1 MFSKR
6 NAKRSSVWLQIAC
19 YFIFL
24 STIAVRTLSVLHHAS
39 LTSVQDQVLAL
50 VRTYQAFAV
59 HGGQRPDP
67 TAYYADPANPL
78 AAAKNSFNIVLTLI
92 SDVIIVRASFL
103 LVRRPP
109 HGHGDSSHDHTSQV
123 YRTFV
128 LWSYNVY
135 VILLPTAAILGN
147 TGTCTLAMSAV
158 KERSCL
164 RHLPFAALG
173 VLVIVALLQVESGDH
188 LIRSDVSIRIR
199 YYFVLT
205 FIVNIYCAGAC
216 DLSCI
221 PAP

>member
-24 STIAVRTLSVLHHAS
+24 STIAVRTFSALRYAS

-92 SDVIIVRASFL
+92 SDVIIVRASL
-103 LVRRPP
+103 PSRPP
-109 HGHGDSSHDHTSQV
+109 LTTWSMKIAHTTTLRRCTEPLYSGATTCMLSYCRQPRSSGIRVSAHM
-123 YRTFV
+123 RC
-128 LWSYNVY
+128 
-135 VILLPTAAILGN
+135 LP
-147 TGTCTLAMSAV
+147 
-158 KERSCL
+158 
-164 RHLPFAALG
+164 
-173 VLVIVALLQVESGDH
+173 
-188 LIRSDVSIRIR
+188 
-199 YYFVLT
+199 
-205 FIVNIYCAGAC
+205 
-216 DLSCI
+216 
-221 PAP
+221 